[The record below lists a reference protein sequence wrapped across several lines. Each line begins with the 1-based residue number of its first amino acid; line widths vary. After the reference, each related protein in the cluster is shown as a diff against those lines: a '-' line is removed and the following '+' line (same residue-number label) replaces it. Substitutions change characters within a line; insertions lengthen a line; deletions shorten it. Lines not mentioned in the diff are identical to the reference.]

1 MVIKRARKENTME
14 KFIALR
20 DSKYNEGVQLEEY
33 NGSFSLVTAREA
45 EGKVYLKWG
54 FPQTKDRKPL
64 EKSIPWKVTIG
75 GSKEEAIEMLKTFML
90 MLAGQEY
97 PPDES
102 EIPF

>member
-1 MVIKRARKENTME
+1 ME
-14 KFIALR
+14 KFIALK

-33 NGSFSLVTAREA
+33 NGSFSMVTAQ
-45 EGKVYLKWG
+45 EGKDGTVYLKWG
-54 FPQTKDRKPL
+54 FPQSKDRKPI

-90 MLAGQEY
+90 TLAGQEY

>member
-1 MVIKRARKENTME
+1 ME
-14 KFIALR
+14 KFIALK

-75 GSKEEAIEMLKTFML
+75 GSKAEAIETLKGFL
-90 MLAGQEY
+90 FFLAGKDN
-97 PPDES
+97 PPDDES
-102 EIPF
+102 IPF